1 MFDVS
6 YRRSFIFLVI
16 TISNVLSV
24 VSRLYISYKLINF
37 ELDGNQACLVVN
49 VLIRLGR
56 ARLGAG
62 DHAAPRWVRL
72 SSLLALLGTGCFC
85 SMGSC
90 CSPPVTEN
98 PCPKRQQP
106 GWKGPVRRGEKTR
119 SMKERPTAPLLLVC
133 VLLACAPCQ
142 PCPRLRSHVAAA
154 GSSDTG
160 ISGEC
165 RCLRRGML
173 HFTWHFN
180 IFQQ

>member
-72 SSLLALLGTGCFC
+72 SPS
-85 SMGSC
+85 
-90 CSPPVTEN
+90 
-98 PCPKRQQP
+98 
-106 GWKGPVRRGEKTR
+106 
-119 SMKERPTAPLLLVC
+119 AP
-133 VLLACAPCQ
+133 APCWHCWALGASVAWG
-142 PCPRLRSHVAAA
+142 PAAA
-154 GSSDTG
+154 P
-160 ISGEC
+160 
-165 RCLRRGML
+165 R
-173 HFTWHFN
+173 
-180 IFQQ
+180 